1 MSNMI
6 ISSTNYSDQATSIT
20 ASSEVASLPVENL
33 QDRQLVK
40 VYRSDGATDI
50 TIDVDF
56 GQGRIIDFVALVR
69 HNITQTGQIR
79 WRLSNAA
86 DFSTTQHDSGV
97 VDAWPVVEEFGTLPW
112 GVFSWGGRINPE
124 VAADYQISSF
134 VVLDS
139 PVQARYLRIDISD
152 DDQDEGYI
160 EAGRLIA
167 GPAFRPSTNYG
178 FGVEIQFVDESRIVK
193 SRGGQTF
200 VDEVERFRRIRF
212 ELQNLP
218 EAEIFGNVFNNIDR
232 LRGVAKDILVI
243 PQPDD
248 PKTWPT
254 QNIYGRLVRTEPII
268 NSTLEFYGR
277 TIEIEELI

>member
-6 ISSTNYSDQATSIT
+6 ISSTNYSDEATSIS
-20 ASSEVASLPVENL
+20 ADSEVATLPVENL

-40 VYRSDGATDI
+40 VYRSDGTTDVE
-50 TIDVDF
+50 IDVDF
-56 GQGRIIDFVALVR
+56 GQGRIVDFVALIR
-69 HNITQTGQIR
+69 HNISQTGTIR

-86 DFSTTQHDSGV
+86 DFATTQYDSGT

-124 VAADYQISSF
+124 VAAQYQISSF
-134 VVLDS
+134 AVLDS
-139 PVQARYLRIDISD
+139 PVQARYLRINISD
-152 DDQDEGYI
+152 DDNAEGYI

-167 GPAFRPSTNYG
+167 GPAYRPSTNYG

-254 QNIYGRLVRTEPII
+254 QNIYGRLVSTQPII
-268 NSTLEFYGR
+268 NRTLEFYGR
-277 TIEIEELI
+277 TLEIEELI

>member
-6 ISSTNYSDQATSIT
+6 ISSTNYSDEATSIS
-20 ASSEVASLPVENL
+20 ASSEVSTLPIENL

-40 VYRSDGATDI
+40 VYRSDGATDV

-56 GQGRIIDFVALVR
+56 GQGRILDFVALIR
-69 HNITQTGQIR
+69 HNITQTGTIR

-86 DFSTTQHDSGV
+86 DFSTVQYDSGV

-124 VAADYQISSF
+124 VAAEYQISSF
-134 VVLDS
+134 TVLDS
-139 PVQARYLRIDISD
+139 PVQARYMRIDISD
-152 DDQDEGYI
+152 DNNTDGYI
-160 EAGRLIA
+160 EAGRLIS
-167 GPAFRPSTNYG
+167 GPAYRPSTNYG
-178 FGVEIQFVDESRIVK
+178 FGVEVQFVDESRIVK

-248 PKTWPT
+248 PSTWPT

-268 NSTLEFYGR
+268 NSTLDFYGR